1 MFLFVNTPFEVLYGL
16 EAKAENKS
24 GVGNFSHEIGSH
36 MMNGEGFFSF
46 FSSPLSFFR
55 DMYFFFFLFQKEMV
69 YLIFKAPKLKTT
81 STLSKGKLQISIE
94 GLLRF

>member
-55 DMYFFFFLFQKEMV
+55 VISFFLFQNEMV
-69 YLIFKAPKLKTT
+69 HLIFKAPKLKTT